1 MNIILLSGG
10 SGKRLW
16 PLSNDIRS
24 KQFIKIFKTVDGYES
39 MVQRVYRQI
48 KEVDTEANVTIATSK
63 TQVSSIH
70 NQLGSAVGV
79 CVEPCRRDTFPA
91 IALAT
96 AYLHDVK
103 GVGLDDA
110 VVVCPVDPYVS
121 NDYFAALKG
130 LSDLAEQ
137 GNANLSLMGIEPTYP
152 SEKYGYIIPESAD
165 AVSSVKTFKEKP
177 DATTAEKYIARG
189 ALWNGGVFA
198 YKLRYVLDKAHE
210 LIDFTDYHDLFNKYE
225 TLKKI
230 SFDYAVVENESKIQ
244 VMRFAGQWKDMG
256 TWNTLTEAMEE
267 PSIGKA
273 ILDDTCE
280 GVNVLNELDVPVLCM
295 GLKNVVVSASPE
307 GILVS
312 DKEQSSYIKPYV
324 DSIHQ
329 QIMFAEKSWGSFR
342 VLDIEDESMTIK
354 ITLNPGHGMNYHSH
368 ENRDEVWTIISGTGR
383 AILDGAEKQVKAG
396 DILTMQAGCKHTIF
410 ADTELKIIEVQ
421 LGKAISVEDKQ
432 KYPLPQA

>member
-1 MNIILLSGG
+1 
-10 SGKRLW
+10 
-16 PLSNDIRS
+16 
-24 KQFIKIFKTVDGYES
+24 
-39 MVQRVYRQI
+39 
-48 KEVDTEANVTIATSK
+48 
-63 TQVSSIH
+63 
-70 NQLGSAVGV
+70 
-79 CVEPCRRDTFPA
+79 
-91 IALAT
+91 
-96 AYLHDVK
+96 
-103 GVGLDDA
+103 
-110 VVVCPVDPYVS
+110 
-121 NDYFAALKG
+121 
-130 LSDLAEQ
+130 
-137 GNANLSLMGIEPTYP
+137 
-152 SEKYGYIIPESAD
+152 ESAD

-177 DATTAEKYIARG
+177 DAATAEKYIARG

-273 ILDDTCE
+273 ILNDTCE

-342 VLDIEDESMTIK
+342 VLDIEHESMTIK